1 MREKP
6 SGQRLLALPTESPV
20 KLTREAQHE
29 LARALAEL
37 LLAVARGQRRKQRGS
52 VRPGGRDERENNG

>member
-6 SGQRLLALPTESPV
+6 RGQRLLALPLESPV
-20 KLTREAQHE
+20 ELTREAQHE

-37 LLAVARGQRRKQRGS
+37 LLAIARSERQKQRGS